1 MQPRGR
7 LHSLT
12 DKTLDAAQEI
22 ATQGYTIVDVVS
34 PEDAKWLAARIWDDI
49 ESLGT
54 GIDRTDPSTWTNE
67 KWPQTTHGLLQ
78 NQQMGLMEGTCL
90 ARLATKPAWE
100 KLFAGNRIIASFDAI
115 SVCRPKS
122 QQRAYDAEVR
132 NQSKKSERV
141 MLSSWCHTDQ
151 AKAKTQ
157 CAEQYQGAFALTDIG
172 EAEQRTQLVI
182 PPEGMTIQ
190 EFRDAFIAAFPPDTS
205 GKKKSFDPER
215 EEWIKHT
222 DAERAWLI
230 KNGRIVAPTLKAG
243 QMLIWDSGV
252 PHASIPGPTERRFQ
266 DGSER
271 NVRMSVFVSALP
283 IQLVE
288 EGDIEVRRK
297 MLEQGDTSGHRV
309 TSKGKKGYRQ
319 CKFGKKG
326 RTYGAEIPN
335 FATTRVVSDFKRA
348 IEDNEDTTAAKI
360 ARMCG
365 GY

>member
-7 LHSLT
+7 LHSLM
-12 DKTLDAAQEI
+12 DKTLDASQEI

-34 PEDAKWLAARIWDDI
+34 PKEAEWLAARTWDDL

-54 GIDRTDPSTWTNE
+54 GIDRNDPSTWTND

-100 KLFAGNRIIASFDAI
+100 KLFAGKPIIASFDAI

-122 QQRAYDAEVR
+122 QERAYQFEVR
-132 NQSKKSERV
+132 NQRKKFERV

-157 CAEQYQGAFALTDIG
+157 CAEQYQGAFALNAIG

-190 EFRDAFIAAFPPDTS
+190 EFRDAFIAAFPPETG
-205 GKKKSFDPER
+205 GKKKSIDPER

-230 KNGRIVAPTLKAG
+230 DNGRIVAPTLKAG

-252 PHASIPGPTERRFQ
+252 PHASIPGPAPP

-271 NVRMSVFVSALP
+271 NVRISVFVSALP
-283 IQLVE
+283 IQLIE
-288 EGDIEVRRK
+288 EEDIKLRRK

-319 CKFGKKG
+319 CKFSKKG
-326 RTYGAEIPN
+326 RTYPGEEIPN
-335 FATTRVVSDFKRA
+335 FATTRVVSGFKRA